1 MEFRNLAGFEFP
13 AHISHAALDFDVIF
27 VFCFFVPRS
36 GSDTLP
42 VLAIFCLDKERNV
55 EVFRNWL
62 SGWSTSGRLKGCNRP
77 RWNFA
82 LKQKFETLVATN
94 FVRVEWK
101 GDRRSDRVKWIAPL
115 QLCWHFFVRFL
126 SELVSVLAFASSG
139 EIPISCFRIMLGEIA
154 VRQEIKM
161 K

>member
-62 SGWSTSGRLKGCNRP
+62 SGWSTSGRLKGCDR
-77 RWNFA
+77 A
-82 LKQKFETLVATN
+82 DQDGTL
-94 FVRVEWK
+94 R
-101 GDRRSDRVKWIAPL
+101 
-115 QLCWHFFVRFL
+115 
-126 SELVSVLAFASSG
+126 
-139 EIPISCFRIMLGEIA
+139 
-154 VRQEIKM
+154 
-161 K
+161 